1 MGERLRQKVAVVTAA
16 GSGIGRAIARRFA
29 AEGAIVVVNDIR
41 ADAAAE
47 VTAEIDREGGRAS
60 SLVADVSESAEVN
73 RLVGETVSR
82 FGRLDVMVNNAA
94 APLLG
99 RIDQMTDQ
107 EWNAVFAVTLNA
119 TFYGLRA
126 AIPPMVEQGGGAII
140 NTASAAGLG
149 GAIGLGAYGGAKAA
163 VVNLTKTAALENAD
177 KNVRVNAICP
187 GSIATPPLLAFVD
200 MVPGGRATF
209 ERQIPARRIGTAEE
223 IANVALFLA
232 SDEASYVTGAV
243 IVADGGVLAAIGG
256 TTLDFS

>member
-1 MGERLRQKVAVVTAA
+1 MGDRLSKKVAVVTAA

-29 AEGAIVVVNDIR
+29 AEGAVVLVNDIR

-47 VTAEIDREGGRAS
+47 VAAEIAGEGGQAT
-60 SLVADVSESAEVN
+60 SLVADVGQSAEVN
-73 RLVGETVSR
+73 RLVADTVQR
-82 FGRLDVMVNNAA
+82 CGRLDVMVNNAA

-99 RIDQMTDQ
+99 RVDQMSDQ
-107 EWNAVFAVTLNA
+107 EWSAVFGVTLNA

-126 AIPPMVEQGGGAII
+126 AIPPMVAQGGGAII

-149 GAIGLGAYGGAKAA
+149 GAIGLGAYGAAKAA

-187 GSIATPPLLAFVD
+187 GSIATPPLEAFVD
-200 MVPGGRATF
+200 MVPGGRAAF

-232 SDEASYVTGAV
+232 SDEASYVTGSV

-256 TTLDFS
+256 TTLDFG